1 MVNSLEN
8 EAVDISKLGI
18 EIIVISVLLTTVVI
32 FALYSRFLFSKEEYR
47 KYQTRYMN
55 ETSENWTFESRAE
68 KAEKAYYA
76 DGNSLTAVTD
86 NMKVTGNDIVNFI
99 IKNDTKYNYYI
110 YPEAHGIQSESERTH
125 KLLRDSTSTGISN
138 RYSEDHLLKMIRSNN
153 DNTNLATKFYVK
165 VIRQNDETDTLIF
178 RRSGK
183 VLGEYGGETDI
194 YNFHPN

>member
-1 MVNSLEN
+1 
-8 EAVDISKLGI
+8 
-18 EIIVISVLLTTVVI
+18 
-32 FALYSRFLFSKEEYR
+32 
-47 KYQTRYMN
+47 
-55 ETSENWTFESRAE
+55 
-68 KAEKAYYA
+68 
-76 DGNSLTAVTD
+76 
-86 NMKVTGNDIVNFI
+86 MKVTGNDIVNFI

-178 RRSGK
+178 SRSGK